1 MDVFDRLRLGEGQK
15 IVVALQGAVARVKA
29 LAAKVGLAEAEA
41 LDLGAHRPV
50 NQQDPLARGAAE
62 GRKRILPKRE
72 RRVGGWV
79 EVTIHS
85 ADRQCRYCCV
95 T

>member
-1 MDVFDRLRLGEGQK
+1 MDVLDRLRLGEGQK
-15 IVVALQGAVARVKA
+15 IVVTLQGAVAGVKA
-29 LAAKVGLAEAEA
+29 LAAKVSLVETEA

-50 NQQDPLARGAAE
+50 DQQNALARGAAK
-62 GRKRILPKRE
+62 GRQRVLPKGE
-72 RRVGGWV
+72 RRVDSWM

-85 ADRQCRYCCV
+85 ADRQCRYYDA

>member
-1 MDVFDRLRLGEGQK
+1 MDVLDRLRLGEGQK
-15 IVVALQGAVARVKA
+15 IVVALQGAVAGVKA
-29 LAAKVGLAEAEA
+29 RAAKVGLAEAEA

-50 NQQDPLARGAAE
+50 NQQNPLARGAAE
-62 GRKRILPKRE
+62 GRQWVLPKRK
-72 RRVGGWV
+72 RRVGGWI

-85 ADRQCRYCCV
+85 ADRQCRYCRA